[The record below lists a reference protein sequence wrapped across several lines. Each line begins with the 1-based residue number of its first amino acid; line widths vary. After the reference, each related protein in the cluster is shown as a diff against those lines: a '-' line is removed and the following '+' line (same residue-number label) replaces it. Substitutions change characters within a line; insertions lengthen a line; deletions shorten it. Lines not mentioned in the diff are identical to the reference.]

1 MRRWSVISAKKQKLL
16 DLLVKFNKKH
26 GYPPT
31 NKELA
36 ELTGWALST
45 VHRICMQLVEAGHLR
60 REETNGRKFWPVS
73 A

>member
-1 MRRWSVISAKKQKLL
+1 MISAKKQRLL
-16 DLLVKFNKKH
+16 GLLVSFNKKH

-36 ELTGWALST
+36 EASGWSLST

-73 A
+73 